1 MPFVFQERSRISHR
15 LWAIGES
22 QGSGCLW
29 SLPGSGELA
38 VVYTESQLSL
48 LVLAKMGAIS
58 EDALSSLPIVL
69 TVASFF
75 PIISLFS
82 IENLSVF
89 YFPLAPNQIPDMLP

>member
-1 MPFVFQERSRISHR
+1 MVC
-15 LWAIGES
+15 A
-22 QGSGCLW
+22 
-29 SLPGSGELA
+29 
-38 VVYTESQLSL
+38 ESQLSL

-58 EDALSSLPIVL
+58 EDALSSLPIVVL